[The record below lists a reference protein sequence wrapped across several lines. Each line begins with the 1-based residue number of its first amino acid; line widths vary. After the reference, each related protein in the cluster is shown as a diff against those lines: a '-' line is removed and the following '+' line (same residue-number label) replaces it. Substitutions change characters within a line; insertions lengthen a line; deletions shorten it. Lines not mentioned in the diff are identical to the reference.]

1 MPYNEYYRKN
11 YQYEMNKNMDMMDMK
26 KSTRNL
32 ISLSGSYSMSSVTEK
47 VTAENYIRYGHD
59 EWEPKIEILDAG
71 EMRTFQKLE

>member
-1 MPYNEYYRKN
+1 
-11 YQYEMNKNMDMMDMK
+11 MNKNEDMMDMK

-47 VTAENYIRYGHD
+47 VTAENYIRYGQDD

-71 EMRTFQKLE
+71 EMRKFQKLE